1 MKHGRN
7 STTTFVANLAV
18 ATLTHIHLLY
28 FLAHTGIR
36 ELGSLKIRARDRPLG
51 GLRNLDSDAKGLDQ
65 DLEHVSQPAAL
76 AAWLGAMLSPYRA
89 NSPGST
95 FAFFPAPRLIPTRLH
110 IYTTAQER

>member
-36 ELGSLKIRARDRPLG
+36 EISSLKIRARDRPLG

>member
-1 MKHGRN
+1 M
-7 STTTFVANLAV
+7 ANLAV

-76 AAWLGAMLSPYRA
+76 AAWLGAMLSPYST
-89 NSPGST
+89 NSARPT
-95 FAFFPAPRLIPTRLH
+95 VAVFVAPRLIPTRLH